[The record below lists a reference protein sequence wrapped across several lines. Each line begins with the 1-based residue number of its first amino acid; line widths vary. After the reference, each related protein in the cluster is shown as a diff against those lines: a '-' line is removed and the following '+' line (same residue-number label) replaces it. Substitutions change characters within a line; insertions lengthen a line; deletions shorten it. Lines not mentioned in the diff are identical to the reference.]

1 MVPGR
6 LEWRRDGGPGRS
18 DARRRLAAPRG
29 SASMRG
35 SRRGAQPG
43 FAPGAFR
50 SAGPDPIVP
59 FVSPPSRFSKVSPAR
74 AQELVLR
81 EGFVYLDVRS
91 EPEFTQG
98 RPQGALNVPLL
109 LAPPGCSSTPPAP
122 SGLLPNPLFLA
133 AIRAL
138 FPEDAGLVI
147 GCRSGCRALRAAE
160 LLAQAGYRNV
170 AVQRA
175 GFEGS
180 RDAFGCVDEP
190 GWLEAGLPVEV
201 GRGAGSFEVLL
212 GRAGLDAGDPAGAMP
227 G

>member
-1 MVPGR
+1 M
-6 LEWRRDGGPGRS
+6 
-18 DARRRLAAPRG
+18 
-29 SASMRG
+29 
-35 SRRGAQPG
+35 
-43 FAPGAFR
+43 
-50 SAGPDPIVP
+50 
-59 FVSPPSRFSKVSPAR
+59 SPPCRFSKVSPAR
-74 AQELVLR
+74 ALELVLR

-91 EPEFTQG
+91 EPEFTRG
-98 RPQGALNVPLL
+98 HPEGALNVPLL
-109 LAPPGCSSTPPAP
+109 LAPPGPSASPPAF
-122 SGLLPNPLFLA
+122 SGLVPNPLFLA

-160 LLAQAGYRNV
+160 LLVEAGYRNV

-201 GRGAGSFEVLL
+201 GRGDGSFEALL
-212 GRAGLDAGDPAGAMP
+212 GRAGLEAGDSAAGMP